1 MWEAVLVAAHAA
13 LIVATAAPGELVVLR
28 RFPAPA
34 ARQGVAVAGE
44 VFYAIDDRTI
54 EKYDAT
60 SGKRLLRA
68 DVDAVHLNG
77 GVVHDGILYCA
88 HSNYPALPRES
99 SVEWFDAATLR
110 HLGSHR
116 FEPSPGS
123 AAWIDRFEGRWFVAF
138 AHYDGRGGEPGKG
151 SADTT
156 LAELDDAWRITKSYR
171 YPADLVRRFARPGP
185 AAATWVRIRR
195 SNSGGAF
202 GRDGAL
208 YLTGHEAHE
217 VYVTSLDRGASE
229 LRWVA
234 TLAAPFEG
242 QGIAWH
248 AARGT
253 LWGIERSTRTVV
265 EASPIVRRARP

>member
-1 MWEAVLVAAHAA
+1 MWETVLAAARLAFLVA
-13 LIVATAAPGELVVLR
+13 TSTEGELEVQG
-28 RFPAPA
+28 RFLAPA
-34 ARQGVAVAGE
+34 ARQAVAVAGD

-54 EKYDAT
+54 EKYDAK
-60 SGKRLLRA
+60 SGALLMRSEP
-68 DVDAVHLNG
+68 DVVHLNS

-99 SVEWFDAATLR
+99 SIERFDAATLR

-116 FEPSPGS
+116 FEPAPGS
-123 AAWIDRFEGRWFVAF
+123 AAWIDRFDGRWFVAF

-151 SADTT
+151 SAASS
-156 LAELDDAWRITKSYR
+156 LVELDARWETVASYR
-171 YPADLVRRFARPGP
+171 YPAALVRRFAS
-185 AAATWVRIRR
+185 R

-202 GRDGAL
+202 ARDGTL
-208 YLTGHEAHE
+208 YLTGHDARE
-217 VYVTSLDRGASE
+217 VYVMSLDRGDAE
-229 LRWVA
+229 LRWRA

-253 LWGIERSTRTVV
+253 LWGIQRSARTVV
-265 EASPIVRRARP
+265 EASPVPAVR